1 MPAPVYRVLGL
12 LCALVEAFPI
22 GTNLGLLHLF
32 WMLLSGQL
40 LGSRGAIFPGL
51 QALGL
56 SDPAVRRA
64 WVALGQGS
72 WSSSRLIRAWAAV
85 VQAEG
90 YWEPHVYGGYR
101 PVAVDITAFWRPQL
115 QDCPTRH
122 YDAAAGQA
130 RPAIPLGVIARVGS
144 VVGQRFGVLL
154 ALVRADPA
162 DPSGSAHLQ
171 ALLAAVVERLAAD
184 EVAVTDREFTVAL
197 LVAAGVKAWVTRL
210 RKNFTA
216 RRATPPA
223 YRGRGPRPRR
233 GTLVRPLARR
243 YGQRELAATPPD
255 QETQWTEAG
264 RDLRAAQW
272 FALVPALRSGQ
283 ALTDA
288 APGSPPFN
296 VTAIYDPAYTEPLL
310 VATPLALTPQDLR
323 GLYRDRWVLRQ
334 RRIEQLPLAAKQM
347 LGAARQFVHAEET
360 CQRFPE
366 LALIAGAVLTYA
378 AATSPAVPTGAGAC
392 PERSRRDRQ
401 PRRTPGRLRR
411 VLALAVFP
419 HDYPWPA
426 RIRVKKAVTDHLPT
440 GFWGQRRRP
449 QPTSVT
455 AGSSAQPSP
464 TAQVA

>member
-1 MPAPVYRVLGL
+1 
-12 LCALVEAFPI
+12 
-22 GTNLGLLHLF
+22 
-32 WMLLSGQL
+32 MLLSGQL

-56 SDPAVRRA
+56 SDRAIRRA
-64 WVALGQGS
+64 WVALGQGRWTS
-72 WSSSRLIRAWAAV
+72 RRLITAWAAV

-90 YWEPHVYGGYR
+90 YWQPHVYGGYR

-115 QDCPTRH
+115 QACPTRH
-122 YDAAAGQA
+122 GACPERSEWDAAAGQA

-144 VVGQRFGVLL
+144 VLGQRFGVLL
-154 ALVRADPA
+154 EQVRADPA
-162 DPSGSAHLQ
+162 DPSVGAHVQ
-171 ALLAAVVERLAAD
+171 ALLQAVVQRLAVD
-184 EVAVTDREFTVAL
+184 EVAVTDREFTGAL
-197 LVAAGVKAWVTRL
+197 LVAAGVQAWVTRL

-243 YGQRELAATPPD
+243 YGQRDLAATPPD
-255 QETQWTEAG
+255 QATQWTAAG

-272 FALVPALRSGQ
+272 CALVPSLRSGQ
-283 ALTDA
+283 ALTAA

-323 GLYRDRWVLRQ
+323 GLYRDRWVLRH

-347 LGAARQFVHAEET
+347 LGPARQFVHAEET

-366 LALIAGAVLTYA
+366 LALIAGAVLTLRLRSGRALRGRDQPGGTDRRLGPATAANVGPA
-378 AATSPAVPTGAGAC
+378 AAGAGA
-392 PERSRRDRQ
+392 
-401 PRRTPGRLRR
+401 GRFPTRLS
-411 VLALAVFP
+411 LASP
-419 HDYPWPA
+419 N
-426 RIRVKKAVTDHLPT
+426 
-440 GFWGQRRRP
+440 
-449 QPTSVT
+449 
-455 AGSSAQPSP
+455 SSEKGGHGPSANRFLGP
-464 TAQVA
+464 TAPSTAHFRDCGQFCTTITNHPGGLS

>member
-1 MPAPVYRVLGL
+1 VYRVFGL
-12 LCALVEAFPI
+12 LCALVETLPI
-22 GTNLGLLHLF
+22 GTNLGVLHLC

-56 SDPAVRRA
+56 SDRAVRRA

-72 WSSSRLIRAWAAV
+72 WTSRRLITAWAGV

-90 YWEPHVYGGYR
+90 YWQPHVYGGYR

-144 VVGQRFGVLL
+144 VRGQRFGVPL
-154 ALVRADPA
+154 ALVRAAPA
-162 DPSGSAHLQ
+162 DPSVGAHLQ
-171 ALLAAVVERLAAD
+171 ALLEAVVDRLAAD

-216 RRATPPA
+216 RRAHPPA

-233 GTLVRPLARR
+233 GKLVRPLARR
-243 YGQRELAATPPD
+243 YGQRALPATAPD
-255 QETQWTEAG
+255 QEIHWTEAG
-264 RDLRAAQW
+264 RQVRAAQW
-272 FALVPALRSGQ
+272 FDLV
-283 ALTDA
+283 LTAA
-288 APGSPPFN
+288 APGSPTFT
-296 VTAIYDPAYTEPLL
+296 VTAIHDPAYTEPLL
-310 VATPLALTPQDLR
+310 VATPLALAPQDLR
-323 GLYRDRWVLRQ
+323 GLYRDRWPV
-334 RRIEQLPLAAKQM
+334 EQLPLAAKQM
-347 LGAARQFVHAEET
+347 LGAARQFVHAQET

-378 AATSPAVPTGAGAC
+378 AATSPAVPTGAW
-392 PERSRRDRQ
+392 DRQ

-411 VLALAVFP
+411 VLAQANIPDDF
-419 HDYPWPA
+419 PWPD
-426 RIRVKKAVTDHLPT
+426 RLRVKKAVTDHLPK
-440 GFWGQRRRP
+440 GFWGQRRRAA
-449 QPTSVT
+449 PTSAP
-455 AGSSAQPSP
+455 AGTSDQPAA
-464 TAQVA
+464 TTQAA

>member
-1 MPAPVYRVLGL
+1 MPTPVYRVLGL
-12 LCALVEAFPI
+12 LCALVETLPI
-22 GTNLGLLHLF
+22 GTNLGVVHLC

-56 SDPAVRRA
+56 SERAVRRA

-72 WSSSRLIRAWAAV
+72 WTSRRLITAWARV

-90 YWEPHVYGGYR
+90 FWQPHVYGGYR

-144 VVGQRFGVLL
+144 VLGQRFGVPLD
-154 ALVRADPA
+154 LVRAAPA
-162 DPSGSAHLQ
+162 DPSVGAHLR
-171 ALLAAVVERLAAD
+171 ALLAAVVKQLEPND
-184 EVAVTDREFTVAL
+184 VAVTDREFTVAL
-197 LVAAGVKAWVTRL
+197 LVAAGVKTWVTRL

-223 YRGRGPRPRR
+223 YRGRGRRPIYGVR
-233 GTLVRPLARR
+233 VRPLARWR
-243 YGQRELAATPPD
+243 GQRDFPATPPD
-255 QETQWTEAG
+255 QETRWTEAG
-264 RDLRAAQW
+264 RELRAEQW
-272 FALVPALRSGQ
+272 HDLVLP
-283 ALTDA
+283 DA
-288 APGSPPFN
+288 APGSPPFS

-310 VATPLALTPQDLR
+310 VATPLGLAPHHLR
-323 GLYRDRWVLRQ
+323 ALYRDRWPV
-334 RRIEQLPLAAKQM
+334 EQLPLAAKQM
-347 LGAARQFVHAEET
+347 LGAARQFVHAQET

-378 AATSPAVPTGAGAC
+378 AATSPAVPTGAW
-392 PERSRRDRQ
+392 DRQ

-411 VLALAVFP
+411 VLAQASFP
-419 HDYPWPA
+419 HEYPWPD
-426 RIRVKKAVTDHLPT
+426 RLRVKRAVTDHLPK
-440 GFWGQRRRP
+440 GFWGQRR
-449 QPTSVT
+449 
-455 AGSSAQPSP
+455 SAQPTP
-464 TAQVA
+464 TTSGSSGPPPASVQVA